1 MEWGKEGS
9 VNVAE
14 DIILTFCGLPHGV
27 IQRPIG
33 PVIVPRPLLGRIQR
47 PVPVVR
53 PPRWPR

>member
-1 MEWGKEGS
+1 M
-9 VNVAE
+9 NVAE

-33 PVIVPRPLLGRIQR
+33 PVIVPRPLLGSIQR

-53 PPRWPR
+53 SPRWPR